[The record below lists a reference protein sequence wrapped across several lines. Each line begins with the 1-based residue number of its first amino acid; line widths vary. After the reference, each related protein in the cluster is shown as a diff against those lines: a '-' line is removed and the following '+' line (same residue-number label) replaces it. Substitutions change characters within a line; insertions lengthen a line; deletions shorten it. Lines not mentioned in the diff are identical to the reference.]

1 VRKFGMHPFNE
12 RNVTLLQFLF
22 ILRGMNPR
30 LIISKCS
37 AFFLLLIFLQKNG
50 GGLLIHN
57 SRHTSNEKRE
67 LPGGENKKGN
77 TANYGCSCL
86 DEFLTPFTET
96 ELSVFSS
103 PVIIT
108 TARTLTY
115 KKDILSRTSVYSLL
129 RGPPVSHA

>member
-1 VRKFGMHPFNE
+1 MCPFNE

-37 AFFLLLIFLQKNG
+37 AFFLLLIFLQKSG

-57 SRHTSNEKRE
+57 SRHTSNEKKE

-96 ELSVFSS
+96 EVSIFSS
-103 PVIIT
+103 PVIVIPT
-108 TARTLTY
+108 YAIVY
-115 KKDILSRTSVYSLL
+115 KKDILSHTSIYSFF
-129 RGPPVSHA
+129 RGPPVSLV